1 MAEINA
7 SINLL
12 NGMTQPLMSVIGT
25 VNTMISTLNK
35 VNNTNINIDT
45 SVLKASQS
53 ILNNASADLLR
64 YQEQIENKINSN
76 TVAQENFN
84 NSLRSASTASDNLFK
99 KIKRVAA
106 AYLGIQTVKAGIN
119 LSDTMTQN
127 TARLNLMNDG
137 NQSTEELQKMIYQS
151 AQSSRGNF
159 LDVSQVVSKLGILA
173 PNAFK
178 SNQEAILFSE
188 LMAKS
193 FKIGGASQ
201 QEQSAGMYQL
211 TQALASGRLQGDEF
225 RSIME
230 NAPILAQAISKS
242 LGVSIGT
249 LREMSSE
256 GKITSDV
263 IKNAM
268 FSASQE
274 INSQFESIPMTFTDV
289 ITRVKNAAIQ
299 GFQPIAKQI
308 NGIVNSDRV
317 KQFVNISVVLIGK
330 LTSVLSSSI
339 ELIAGMGAA
348 IYDNWSL
355 IAPVL
360 GTVVAG
366 ITAYNIALGVIA
378 VKTAIVK
385 GATLAYNLA
394 LIAQNTLHGVN
405 NTALITSTAAQWGL
419 NAAMLACPI
428 TWIVAG
434 IMLTVGAL
442 YLGVA
447 AFNKFT
453 GATISA
459 TGIITGA
466 IYGIGAHIYNMIATS
481 VNMFISFTEFLA
493 NIFTHPVVAIKRLFI
508 NMGLSIINIIKSTMS
523 IVDKIIDT
531 GISDKLSD
539 IESNLKVKLE
549 ATTVEGYRDFK
560 TATDGRLDY
569 MKLKD
574 TGEAVTKGYKTGEN
588 LSNSLSLTSNLGLN
602 SGMMDQTNSYLS
614 QISGNTAKTN
624 TSLDL
629 TKEELKYMRDLA
641 EQEVINRYTTASMKV
656 EVSNNNNI
664 SNSLDIDEVAG
675 MLTNKLV
682 ESAATVAEGN
692 Y

>member
-1 MAEINA
+1 MAEINT
-7 SINLL
+7 SINLM
-12 NGMTQPLMSVIGT
+12 NGMTQPLISVINT

-45 SVLKASQS
+45 SALKASQN
-53 ILNNASADLLR
+53 ILNNASADLLK
-64 YQEQIENKINSN
+64 YQEQIESEINNN

-84 NSLRSASTASDNLFK
+84 VSLRNASTASDTLFK

-317 KQFVNISVVLIGK
+317 KQFVNMSVVLIGK

-339 ELIAGMGAA
+339 DLIAGIGAA

-366 ITAYNIALGVIA
+366 ITAYNVALGVIA

-394 LIAQNTLHGVN
+394 LIAQSVLHRAAN
-405 NTALITSTAAQWGL
+405 QALIESTAAQWKL
-419 NAAMLACPI
+419 NAAVLSFPG

-434 IMLTVGAL
+434 IMLAVGAL

-481 VNMFISFTEFLA
+481 VNMFISFAEFLA
-493 NIFTHPVVAIKRLFI
+493 NILHHPIIGMKRLFYNFCI
-508 NMGLSIINIIKSTMS
+508 SIVNMVKSTMS
-523 IVDKIIDT
+523 VIDKIIDT
-531 GISDKLSD
+531 GISDKLSEM
-539 IESNLKVKLE
+539 ESNLQVKLE
-549 ATTVEGYRDFK
+549 GTTAEGYKDFK
-560 TATDGRLDY
+560 TATGGKLDY
-569 MKLKD
+569 MQLKD

-629 TKEELKYMRDLA
+629 TREELKYMRDLA

>member
-12 NGMTQPLMSVIGT
+12 NGMTQPLMNVINT
-25 VNTMISTLNK
+25 MNTMISTLDK

-45 SVLKASQS
+45 SALKASQS

-64 YQEQIENKINSN
+64 YQEQIENEINSN

-151 AQSSRGNF
+151 AQSSRG
-159 LDVSQVVSKLGILA
+159 DYLGTTDSIA
-173 PNAFK
+173 K
-178 SNQEAILFSE
+178 MG
-188 LMAKS
+188 LMAGDAFGSNTELIGFMELINKQ
-193 FKIGGASQ
+193 FKI
-201 QEQSAGMYQL
+201 AGTNAAGIDAAMLQL
-211 TQALASGRLQGDEF
+211 TQAMGAGALRGEELNSVLEQ
-225 RSIME
+225 
-230 NAPILAQAISKS
+230 APIIVKNIAKYMGVPVGKIKDLA
-242 LGVSIGT
+242 
-249 LREMSSE
+249 SE
-256 GKITSDV
+256 GKITADV
-263 IKNAM
+263 VKNAM

-274 INSQFESIPMTFTDV
+274 INSQFESMPMTFTDV

-317 KQFVNISVVLIGK
+317 KQFVNMSVVLIGK

-405 NTALITSTAAQWGL
+405 NTALIASTAAQWGL

-434 IMLTVGAL
+434 IMLAVGAL

-481 VNMFISFTEFLA
+481 VNMFISFAEFLA

-508 NMGLSIINIIKSTMS
+508 NLGLSILGVIKSVMG

-531 GISDKLSD
+531 GISDKLSEM
-539 IESNLKVKLE
+539 ESNLQVKLE
-549 ATTVEGYRDFK
+549 GTTAEGYKDFK
-560 TATDGRLDY
+560 TATGGKLDY
-569 MKLKD
+569 MQLKD
-574 TGEAVTKGYKTGEN
+574 TGEAVTKGYKQGEDI
-588 LSNSLSLTSNLGLN
+588 SNSLNFGLDN
-602 SGMMDQTNSYLS
+602 GMMDQTNSYLS

>member
-12 NGMTQPLMSVIGT
+12 NGMTQPLMNVINSVNNVIA
-25 VNTMISTLNK
+25 TLNA
-35 VNNTNINIDT
+35 VNNAKVKIDT
-45 SVLKASQS
+45 SSLKVTQTV
-53 ILNNASADLLR
+53 LNNTSADLLR
-64 YQEQIENKINSN
+64 MQREMENEITNN
-76 TVAQENFN
+76 TLAQENFN

-151 AQSSRGNF
+151 AQSSRG
-159 LDVSQVVSKLGILA
+159 DYLGTTDSIA
-173 PNAFK
+173 K
-178 SNQEAILFSE
+178 MG
-188 LMAKS
+188 LMAGDAFGSNTELIGFMELINKQ
-193 FKIGGASQ
+193 FKI
-201 QEQSAGMYQL
+201 AGTNAAGIDAAMLQL
-211 TQALASGRLQGDEF
+211 TQAMGAGALRGEELNSVLEQ
-225 RSIME
+225 
-230 NAPILAQAISKS
+230 APIIVKNIAKYMGVPVGKIKDLA
-242 LGVSIGT
+242 
-249 LREMSSE
+249 SE
-256 GKITSDV
+256 GKITADV
-263 IKNAM
+263 VKNAM

-274 INSQFESIPMTFTDV
+274 INSQFESMPMTFTDV

-317 KQFVNISVVLIGK
+317 KQFVNMSVVLIGK

-339 ELIAGMGAA
+339 NLIAGIGAA

-366 ITAYNIALGVIA
+366 ITAYNIVLGVIA

-394 LIAQNTLHGVN
+394 LIAQNALHGVN
-405 NTALITSTAAQWGL
+405 NTALIASTAAQWGL

-434 IMLTVGAL
+434 IMLAVGAL

-466 IYGIGAHIYNMIATS
+466 IYGIGAHIYNMIVTS
-481 VNMFISFTEFLA
+481 VNMFISFAEFLA
-493 NIFTHPVVAIKRLFI
+493 NVFTNPIVAIKRLFI
-508 NMGLSIINIIKSTMS
+508 NLGLSILGVIKSVMG

-531 GISDKLSD
+531 GISDKLSEM
-539 IESNLKVKLE
+539 ESNLQVKLE
-549 ATTVEGYRDFK
+549 GTTAEGYRDFK
-560 TATDGRLDY
+560 TATGGRLDY
-569 MKLKD
+569 MQLKD
-574 TGEAVTKGYKTGEN
+574 TGEAVTKGYKQGEDI
-588 LSNSLSLTSNLGLN
+588 SNSLNFGLDN
-602 SGMMDQTNSYLS
+602 GMMDQTNSYLS

-641 EQEVINRYTTASMKV
+641 EQEVINRYTTTSMKV

>member
-1 MAEINA
+1 MAEINT
-7 SINLL
+7 SINLM
-12 NGMTQPLMSVIGT
+12 NGMTQPLISVINT

-45 SVLKASQS
+45 SALKASQN
-53 ILNNASADLLR
+53 ILNNASADLLK
-64 YQEQIENKINSN
+64 YQEQIESEINNN

-84 NSLRSASTASDNLFK
+84 ASLRNASTASDNLFK

-106 AYLGIQTVKAGIN
+106 AYVGIQTMKAGIN

-127 TARLNLMNDG
+127 TARLNLMSDG
-137 NQSTEELQKMIYQS
+137 NQSTEELQKMIYES
-151 AQSSRGNF
+151 TQSSRG
-159 LDVSQVVSKLGILA
+159 DYLGTTDSIA
-173 PNAFK
+173 K
-178 SNQEAILFSE
+178 MG
-188 LMAKS
+188 LMAGDAFNSNTELIGFMELINKQ
-193 FKIGGASQ
+193 FKIAGT
-201 QEQSAGMYQL
+201 SAAGIDAAMLQL
-211 TQALASGRLQGDEF
+211 TQAMGAGALRGEELNSVLEQ
-225 RSIME
+225 
-230 NAPILAQAISKS
+230 APIIVKNIAKYMGVPVGQIKDLA
-242 LGVSIGT
+242 
-249 LREMSSE
+249 SE
-256 GKITSDV
+256 GKITADV
-263 IKNAM
+263 VKNAM
-268 FSASQE
+268 FTASQD
-274 INSQFESIPMTFTDV
+274 INKQFESIPMTFTDIV
-289 ITRVKNAAIQ
+289 TQIKNTAIQ

-308 NGIVNSDRV
+308 NSILNSDRM
-317 KQFVNISVVLIGK
+317 KEFINSSVILIGK

-339 ELIAGMGAA
+339 NLIAGVGAV
-348 IYDNWSL
+348 IYDKWSL
-355 IAPVL
+355 IAPIL

-394 LIAQNTLHGVN
+394 LIAQNALHGVN
-405 NTALITSTAAQWGL
+405 NTALIASTAAQWGL

-434 IMLTVGAL
+434 IMLAVGAL

-453 GATISA
+453 GATLSA

-481 VNMFISFTEFLA
+481 VNMFISFAEFLA
-493 NIFTHPVVAIKRLFI
+493 NILHHPIIGMKRLFYNFCI
-508 NMGLSIINIIKSTMS
+508 SIVNMVKSTMS
-523 IVDKIIDT
+523 VIDKIIDT
-531 GISDKLSD
+531 GISDKLSE
-539 IESNLKVKLE
+539 IESNLQVKFE

-560 TATDGRLDY
+560 TATGGRLDY

-574 TGEAVTKGYKTGEN
+574 TEEAVTKGYKTGEN

-602 SGMMDQTNSYLS
+602 SGMMDQTNSYLN

>member
-7 SINLL
+7 SINLM
-12 NGMTQPLMSVIGT
+12 NGMTQPLMNVINSVNNVIA
-25 VNTMISTLNK
+25 TLNT
-35 VNNTNINIDT
+35 VNNTKVKIDT
-45 SVLKASQS
+45 SSLKATQTV
-53 ILNNASADLLR
+53 LNNTSADLLR
-64 YQEQIENKINSN
+64 MQREMENEITNN
-76 TVAQENFN
+76 TLAQENFN

-317 KQFVNISVVLIGK
+317 KQFVNMSVVLIGK

-339 ELIAGMGAA
+339 DLIAGIGAV

-378 VKTAIVK
+378 IKTAIVK

-394 LIAQNTLHGVN
+394 LIAQNALHGVN
-405 NTALITSTAAQWGL
+405 NTALIASTAAQWGL

-434 IMLTVGAL
+434 IMLAVGAL

-453 GATISA
+453 GATLSA

-481 VNMFISFTEFLA
+481 VNMFISFAEFLA
-493 NIFTHPVVAIKRLFI
+493 NILHHPIIGMKRLFYNFCI
-508 NMGLSIINIIKSTMS
+508 SIVNMVKSTMS
-523 IVDKIIDT
+523 VIDKIIDT
-531 GISDKLSD
+531 GISDKLSE
-539 IESNLKVKLE
+539 IESNLQVKFE

-560 TATDGRLDY
+560 TATGGRLDY
-569 MKLKD
+569 MQLKD
-574 TGEAVTKGYKTGEN
+574 TGEAVTKGYKQGEDI
-588 LSNSLSLTSNLGLN
+588 SNSLNFGLDN
-602 SGMMDQTNSYLS
+602 GMMDQTNSYLS

>member
-1 MAEINA
+1 MAEISA
-7 SINLL
+7 GINLMD
-12 NGMTQPLMSVIGT
+12 GMTQPLMSVINT
-25 VNTMISTLNK
+25 MNTMISTLDK
-35 VNNTNINIDT
+35 VNDTNINIDT
-45 SVLKASQS
+45 SALKASQS

-64 YQEQIENKINSN
+64 CQEEIENQINNN

-84 NSLRSASTASDNLFK
+84 NSLRDASTASDNLFK

-106 AYLGIQTVKAGIN
+106 AYAGIQTMKIGID
-119 LSDTMTQN
+119 LADTMTQN
-127 TARLNLMNDG
+127 TARLNLLNG
-137 NQSTEELQKMIYQS
+137 RNQSTEELQKMIYQS
-151 AQSSRGNF
+151 AQSSRG
-159 LDVSQVVSKLGILA
+159 DYLGTTDSIA
-173 PNAFK
+173 K
-178 SNQEAILFSE
+178 MG
-188 LMAKS
+188 LMAGDAFGSNTELIGFMELINKQ
-193 FKIGGASQ
+193 FKIAGT
-201 QEQSAGMYQL
+201 SAAGINAAMLQL
-211 TQALASGRLQGDEF
+211 TQAMGAGALRGEELNSVLEQ
-225 RSIME
+225 
-230 NAPILAQAISKS
+230 APIIVKNIAKYMGVPVGEIKDLAK
-242 LGVSIGT
+242 
-249 LREMSSE
+249 E
-256 GKITSDV
+256 GKITADV
-263 IKNAM
+263 VKNAM

-317 KQFVNISVVLIGK
+317 KQFVNMSVVLIGK

-339 ELIAGMGAA
+339 DLIAGIGAV

-378 VKTAIVK
+378 IKIAIVK

-394 LIAQNTLHGVN
+394 LIAQNALHGVN
-405 NTALITSTAAQWGL
+405 NTALIASTAAQWGL

-434 IMLTVGAL
+434 IMLAVGAL

-453 GATISA
+453 GATLSA

-481 VNMFISFTEFLA
+481 VNMFISFAEFLA
-493 NIFTHPVVAIKRLFI
+493 NILHHPIIGMKRLFYNFCI
-508 NMGLSIINIIKSTMS
+508 SIVNMVKSTMS
-523 IVDKIIDT
+523 VIDKIIDT
-531 GISDKLSD
+531 GISDKLSE
-539 IESNLKVKLE
+539 IESNLQVKFE

-560 TATDGRLDY
+560 TATGGRLDY
-569 MKLKD
+569 MQLKD
-574 TGEAVTKGYKTGEN
+574 TGEAVTKGYKQGEDI
-588 LSNSLSLTSNLGLN
+588 SNSLNFGLDN
-602 SGMMDQTNSYLS
+602 GMMDQTNSYLS

>member
-317 KQFVNISVVLIGK
+317 KQFVNMSVVLIGK

-664 SNSLDIDEVAG
+664 SNSLDIDEVAE
-675 MLTNKLV
+675 MFTNKLV
-682 ESAATVAEGN
+682 ESAAIVAEGN

>member
-45 SVLKASQS
+45 SALKASQS

-64 YQEQIENKINSN
+64 YQEQIENEINSN

-151 AQSSRGNF
+151 AQSSRG
-159 LDVSQVVSKLGILA
+159 DYLGTTDSIA
-173 PNAFK
+173 K
-178 SNQEAILFSE
+178 MG
-188 LMAKS
+188 LMAGDAFGSNTELIGFMELINKQ
-193 FKIGGASQ
+193 FKI
-201 QEQSAGMYQL
+201 AGTNAAGIDAAMLQL
-211 TQALASGRLQGDEF
+211 TQAMGAGALRGEELNSVLEQ
-225 RSIME
+225 
-230 NAPILAQAISKS
+230 APIIVKNIAKYMGVPVGKIKDLA
-242 LGVSIGT
+242 
-249 LREMSSE
+249 SE
-256 GKITSDV
+256 GKITADV
-263 IKNAM
+263 VKNAM

-274 INSQFESIPMTFTDV
+274 INSQFESMPMTFTDV

-317 KQFVNISVVLIGK
+317 KQFVNMSVVLIGK

-339 ELIAGMGAA
+339 NLIAGIGAA

-366 ITAYNIALGVIA
+366 ITAYNIVLGVIA

-394 LIAQNTLHGVN
+394 LIAQNALHGVN
-405 NTALITSTAAQWGL
+405 NTALIASTAAQWGL

-434 IMLTVGAL
+434 IMLAVGAL

-481 VNMFISFTEFLA
+481 VNMFISFAEFLA
-493 NIFTHPVVAIKRLFI
+493 NVFTNPIVAIKRLFI
-508 NMGLSIINIIKSTMS
+508 NLGLSILGVIKSVMG

-531 GISDKLSD
+531 GISDKLSEM
-539 IESNLKVKLE
+539 ESNLQVKLE
-549 ATTVEGYRDFK
+549 GTTAEGYRDFK
-560 TATDGRLDY
+560 TATGGRLDY
-569 MKLKD
+569 MQLKD
-574 TGEAVTKGYKTGEN
+574 TGEAVTKGYKQGEDI
-588 LSNSLSLTSNLGLN
+588 SNSLNFGLDN
-602 SGMMDQTNSYLS
+602 GMMDQTNSYLS

>member
-7 SINLL
+7 SINLM
-12 NGMTQPLMSVIGT
+12 NGMTQPLMNVINSVNNVIA
-25 VNTMISTLNK
+25 TLNA
-35 VNNTNINIDT
+35 VNNTKVKIDT
-45 SVLKASQS
+45 SSLKATQTV
-53 ILNNASADLLR
+53 LNNTSADLLR
-64 YQEQIENKINSN
+64 MQREMENEIINN
-76 TVAQENFN
+76 TLVQENFN
-84 NSLRSASTASDNLFK
+84 NLLRSASTASDNLFK

-339 ELIAGMGAA
+339 NLIAGVGAV
-348 IYDNWSL
+348 IYDKWSL
-355 IAPVL
+355 IAPIL

-366 ITAYNIALGVIA
+366 ITAYNVALGVIA

-394 LIAQNTLHGVN
+394 LIAQNTLHGIN
-405 NTALITSTAAQWGL
+405 NIALIASTAAQWGL
-419 NAAMLACPI
+419 NAAMLACPL

-434 IMLTVGAL
+434 IMLAVGAL

-447 AFNKFT
+447 AFNKFA

-466 IYGIGAHIYNMIATS
+466 IYGIGANIYNMVAIS
-481 VNMFISFTEFLA
+481 VNMFISFAEFLA
-493 NIFTHPVVAIKRLFI
+493 NVFTHPVIAIKRLFI

-549 ATTVEGYRDFK
+549 TTTVEGYRDFK
-560 TATDGRLDY
+560 TATGGRLDY

-574 TGEAVTKGYKTGEN
+574 TGEVVTKGYTTGEN

-602 SGMMDQTNSYLS
+602 SGMMDQTNSYLN

-664 SNSLDIDEVAG
+664 SNALDIDDVAQ
-675 MLTNKLV
+675 MFTNKLV

>member
-45 SVLKASQS
+45 SALKASQS

-64 YQEQIENKINSN
+64 YQEQIENEINSN

-151 AQSSRGNF
+151 AQSSRG
-159 LDVSQVVSKLGILA
+159 DYLGTTDSIA
-173 PNAFK
+173 K
-178 SNQEAILFSE
+178 MG
-188 LMAKS
+188 LMAGDAFGSNTELIGFMELINKQ
-193 FKIGGASQ
+193 FKIAGT
-201 QEQSAGMYQL
+201 SAVGIDAAMLQL
-211 TQALASGRLQGDEF
+211 TQAMGAGALRGEELNSVLEQ
-225 RSIME
+225 
-230 NAPILAQAISKS
+230 APIIVKNIAKYMGVPVGKIKDLA
-242 LGVSIGT
+242 
-249 LREMSSE
+249 SE
-256 GKITSDV
+256 GKITADV
-263 IKNAM
+263 VKNAM
-268 FSASQE
+268 FSVSQE
-274 INSQFESIPMTFTDV
+274 INSQFKSIPMTFTDV

-308 NGIVNSDRV
+308 NSALNSDRM
-317 KQFVNISVVLIGK
+317 KEFINSSVILIGK

-339 ELIAGMGAA
+339 DLIAGIGAA

-366 ITAYNIALGVIA
+366 ITAYNVALGVIA

-394 LIAQNTLHGVN
+394 LIAQNALHGVN

-434 IMLTVGAL
+434 IMLAVGAL

-481 VNMFISFTEFLA
+481 VNMFISFAEFLA
-493 NIFTHPVVAIKRLFI
+493 NILHHPIIGMKRLFYNFCI
-508 NMGLSIINIIKSTMS
+508 SIVNMVKSTMS
-523 IVDKIIDT
+523 VIDKIIDT
-531 GISDKLSD
+531 GISDKLSE
-539 IESNLKVKLE
+539 IESILQVKFK
-549 ATTVEGYRDFK
+549 AATVEGYRDFK
-560 TATDGRLDY
+560 TATGGKLDY

-588 LSNSLSLTSNLGLN
+588 LSNSLNFGLDN
-602 SGMMDQTNSYLS
+602 GMMDQTNSYLS

>member
-45 SVLKASQS
+45 SALKASQS

-64 YQEQIENKINSN
+64 YQEQIENEINSN

-151 AQSSRGNF
+151 AQSSRG
-159 LDVSQVVSKLGILA
+159 DYLGTTDSIAKMGLMVGD
-173 PNAFK
+173 AFG
-178 SNQEAILFSE
+178 SNTE
-188 LMAKS
+188 LIGFMELINKQ
-193 FKIGGASQ
+193 FKIAGT
-201 QEQSAGMYQL
+201 SAVGIDAAMLQL
-211 TQALASGRLQGDEF
+211 TQAMGAGALRGEELNSVLEQ
-225 RSIME
+225 
-230 NAPILAQAISKS
+230 APIIVKNIAKYMGVPVGKIKDLA
-242 LGVSIGT
+242 
-249 LREMSSE
+249 SE
-256 GKITSDV
+256 GKITADV
-263 IKNAM
+263 VKNAM

-274 INSQFESIPMTFTDV
+274 INSQFESIPMTFTDIV
-289 ITRVKNAAIQ
+289 TQIKNTAIQ

-308 NGIVNSDRV
+308 NSILNSDRM
-317 KQFVNISVVLIGK
+317 KEFINSSVILIGK

-339 ELIAGMGAA
+339 NLIAGVGAV
-348 IYDNWSL
+348 IYDKWSL
-355 IAPVL
+355 IAPIL

-366 ITAYNIALGVIA
+366 ITAYNVALGVIA

-394 LIAQNTLHGVN
+394 LIAQNALHGVN
-405 NTALITSTAAQWGL
+405 NTALIASTAAQWGL

-434 IMLTVGAL
+434 IMLAVGAL

-466 IYGIGAHIYNMIATS
+466 IYGIGAHIYNIIATS
-481 VNMFISFTEFLA
+481 VNMFISFTEFWL
-493 NIFTHPVVAIKRLFI
+493 IFL
-508 NMGLSIINIIKSTMS
+508 
-523 IVDKIIDT
+523 
-531 GISDKLSD
+531 
-539 IESNLKVKLE
+539 
-549 ATTVEGYRDFK
+549 
-560 TATDGRLDY
+560 
-569 MKLKD
+569 
-574 TGEAVTKGYKTGEN
+574 
-588 LSNSLSLTSNLGLN
+588 LTQL
-602 SGMMDQTNSYLS
+602 
-614 QISGNTAKTN
+614 
-624 TSLDL
+624 
-629 TKEELKYMRDLA
+629 
-641 EQEVINRYTTASMKV
+641 
-656 EVSNNNNI
+656 
-664 SNSLDIDEVAG
+664 
-675 MLTNKLV
+675 
-682 ESAATVAEGN
+682 
-692 Y
+692 

>member
-7 SINLL
+7 SINLM
-12 NGMTQPLMSVIGT
+12 NGMTQPLMNVINSVNNVIA
-25 VNTMISTLNK
+25 TLNA
-35 VNNTNINIDT
+35 VNNAKVKIDT
-45 SVLKASQS
+45 SSLKVTQTV
-53 ILNNASADLLR
+53 LNNTSADLLR
-64 YQEQIENKINSN
+64 MQREMENEITNN
-76 TVAQENFN
+76 TLAQENFN
-84 NSLRSASTASDNLFK
+84 NSLRRGANASDNLFS

-106 AYLGIQTVKAGIN
+106 AYVGIQTMKAGIN

-151 AQSSRGNF
+151 AQSSRG
-159 LDVSQVVSKLGILA
+159 DYLGTTDSIA
-173 PNAFK
+173 K
-178 SNQEAILFSE
+178 MG
-188 LMAKS
+188 LMAGDTFGSNTELIGFMELINKQ
-193 FKIGGASQ
+193 FKIAGT
-201 QEQSAGMYQL
+201 SAAGIDAAMLQL
-211 TQALASGRLQGDEF
+211 TQAMGAGALRGEELNSVLEQ
-225 RSIME
+225 
-230 NAPILAQAISKS
+230 APIIVKNIAKYMGVPVGQIKDLA
-242 LGVSIGT
+242 
-249 LREMSSE
+249 SE
-256 GKITSDV
+256 GKITADV
-263 IKNAM
+263 VKNAM
-268 FSASQE
+268 FTAAQD
-274 INSQFESIPMTFTDV
+274 INKQFESIPMTFTDIV
-289 ITRVKNAAIQ
+289 TQIKNTAIQ

-308 NGIVNSDRV
+308 NSILNSDRM
-317 KQFVNISVVLIGK
+317 KEFINSSVILIGK

-339 ELIAGMGAA
+339 DLIAGIGAA

-366 ITAYNIALGVIA
+366 ITAYNVALGVIA

-394 LIAQNTLHGVN
+394 LIAQNALHGVN
-405 NTALITSTAAQWGL
+405 NTALIVSTAAQWGL
-419 NAAMLACPI
+419 NAAILACPI

-434 IMLTVGAL
+434 IMLAVGAL

-481 VNMFISFTEFLA
+481 VNMFISFAEFLT
-493 NIFTHPVVAIKRLFI
+493 NILHYPIIGMKRLFYNFCI
-508 NMGLSIINIIKSTMS
+508 SIVNMVKSTMS
-523 IVDKIIDT
+523 IIDKIIDT
-531 GISDKLSD
+531 GISDKLSE
-539 IESNLKVKLE
+539 IESNLQVKFK

-560 TATDGRLDY
+560 TATGGKLDY

-624 TSLDL
+624 ISLDL
-629 TKEELKYMRDLA
+629 TREELKYMRDLA

>member
-7 SINLL
+7 SINLM
-12 NGMTQPLMSVIGT
+12 NGMTQPLISVINT

-45 SVLKASQS
+45 SALKASQN
-53 ILNNASADLLR
+53 ILNNASADLLK
-64 YQEQIENKINSN
+64 YQEQIESEINNN

-84 NSLRSASTASDNLFK
+84 ASLRNASTASDNLFK

-151 AQSSRGNF
+151 AQSSRG
-159 LDVSQVVSKLGILA
+159 DYLGTTDSIA
-173 PNAFK
+173 K
-178 SNQEAILFSE
+178 MG
-188 LMAKS
+188 LMAGDAFGSNTELIGFMELINKQ
-193 FKIGGASQ
+193 FKIAGT
-201 QEQSAGMYQL
+201 SAAGIDAAMLQL
-211 TQALASGRLQGDEF
+211 TQAMGAGALRGEELNSVLEQ
-225 RSIME
+225 
-230 NAPILAQAISKS
+230 APIIVKNIAKYMGVPVGKIKDLA
-242 LGVSIGT
+242 
-249 LREMSSE
+249 SE
-256 GKITSDV
+256 GKITAEV
-263 IKNAM
+263 VKNAM

-274 INSQFESIPMTFTDV
+274 INSQFESMPMTFTDV
-289 ITRVKNAAIQ
+289 ITRIKNAAIQ

-308 NGIVNSDRV
+308 NSIVNSDRV

-339 ELIAGMGAA
+339 NLMAGIGAV

-366 ITAYNIALGVIA
+366 ITAYNIALGIIA

-394 LIAQNTLHGVN
+394 LIAQNALHGVN
-405 NTALITSTAAQWGL
+405 NTALIASTAAQWGL

-434 IMLTVGAL
+434 IMLAVGAL

-481 VNMFISFTEFLA
+481 VNMFISFAEFLA
-493 NIFTHPVVAIKRLFI
+493 NVFTNPIVAIKRLFI
-508 NMGLSIINIIKSTMS
+508 NLGLSILGVIKSVMG

-531 GISDKLSD
+531 GISDKLSEM
-539 IESNLKVKLE
+539 ESNLQVKLE
-549 ATTVEGYRDFK
+549 GTTAEGYKDFK
-560 TATDGRLDY
+560 TATGGKLDY
-569 MKLKD
+569 MQLKD
-574 TGEAVTKGYKTGEN
+574 TGEAVTKGYKQGEDI
-588 LSNSLSLTSNLGLN
+588 SNSLNFGLDN
-602 SGMMDQTNSYLS
+602 GMMDQTNSYLS

>member
-1 MAEINA
+1 MAEISA
-7 SINLL
+7 GINLMD
-12 NGMTQPLMSVIGT
+12 GMTQPLMSVINT
-25 VNTMISTLNK
+25 MNTMISTLDK
-35 VNNTNINIDT
+35 VNDTNINIDT
-45 SVLKASQS
+45 SALKASQS

-64 YQEQIENKINSN
+64 CQEEIENQINNN

-84 NSLRSASTASDNLFK
+84 NSLRDASAASDNLFK

-106 AYLGIQTVKAGIN
+106 AYAGIQTMKIGID
-119 LSDTMTQN
+119 LADTMTQN
-127 TARLNLMNDG
+127 TARLNLLNG
-137 NQSTEELQKMIYQS
+137 RNQSTEELQKMIYQS
-151 AQSSRGNF
+151 AQSSRG
-159 LDVSQVVSKLGILA
+159 DYLGTTDSIA
-173 PNAFK
+173 K
-178 SNQEAILFSE
+178 MG
-188 LMAKS
+188 LMAGDAFGSNTELIGFMELINKQ
-193 FKIGGASQ
+193 FKIAGT
-201 QEQSAGMYQL
+201 SAAGINAAMLQL
-211 TQALASGRLQGDEF
+211 TQAMGAGALRGEELNSVLEQ
-225 RSIME
+225 
-230 NAPILAQAISKS
+230 APIIVKNIAKYMGVPVGEIKDLAK
-242 LGVSIGT
+242 
-249 LREMSSE
+249 E
-256 GKITSDV
+256 GKITADV
-263 IKNAM
+263 VKNAM

-317 KQFVNISVVLIGK
+317 KQFVNMSVVLIGK

-339 ELIAGMGAA
+339 DLIAGIGAV

-378 VKTAIVK
+378 IKTAIVK

-394 LIAQNTLHGVN
+394 LIAQNALHGVN
-405 NTALITSTAAQWGL
+405 NTALIASTAAQWGL

-434 IMLTVGAL
+434 IMLAVGAL

-453 GATISA
+453 GATLSA

-481 VNMFISFTEFLA
+481 VNMFISFAEFLA
-493 NIFTHPVVAIKRLFI
+493 NILHHPIIGMKRLFYNFCI
-508 NMGLSIINIIKSTMS
+508 SIVNMVKSTMS
-523 IVDKIIDT
+523 VIDKIIDT
-531 GISDKLSD
+531 GISDKLSE
-539 IESNLKVKLE
+539 IESNLQVKFE

-560 TATDGRLDY
+560 TATGGRLDY
-569 MKLKD
+569 MQLKD
-574 TGEAVTKGYKTGEN
+574 TGEAVTKGYKQGEDI
-588 LSNSLSLTSNLGLN
+588 SNSLNFGLDN
-602 SGMMDQTNSYLS
+602 GMMDQTNSYLS

>member
-45 SVLKASQS
+45 SALKASQS

-64 YQEQIENKINSN
+64 MQREMENEITNN
-76 TVAQENFN
+76 TLAQENFN
-84 NSLRSASTASDNLFK
+84 NSLRRGANASDNLFS

-106 AYLGIQTVKAGIN
+106 AYVGIQTMKAGIN

-137 NQSTEELQKMIYQS
+137 NQSTEELQKMIYES
-151 AQSSRGNF
+151 TQSSRG
-159 LDVSQVVSKLGILA
+159 DYLGTTDSIA
-173 PNAFK
+173 K
-178 SNQEAILFSE
+178 MG
-188 LMAKS
+188 LMAGDAFGSNTELIGFMELINKQ
-193 FKIGGASQ
+193 FKIAGT
-201 QEQSAGMYQL
+201 SAAGIDAAMLQL
-211 TQALASGRLQGDEF
+211 TQAMGAGALRGEELNSVLEQ
-225 RSIME
+225 
-230 NAPILAQAISKS
+230 APIIVKNIAKYMGVPVGQIKDLA
-242 LGVSIGT
+242 
-249 LREMSSE
+249 SE
-256 GKITSDV
+256 GKITADV
-263 IKNAM
+263 VKNAM
-268 FSASQE
+268 FTASQD
-274 INSQFESIPMTFTDV
+274 INKQFESIPMTFTDIV
-289 ITRVKNAAIQ
+289 TQIKNTAIQ

-308 NGIVNSDRV
+308 NSILNSDRM
-317 KQFVNISVVLIGK
+317 KEFINSSVILIGK

-339 ELIAGMGAA
+339 NLIAGIGAA

-366 ITAYNIALGVIA
+366 ITAYNVALGVIA

-394 LIAQNTLHGVN
+394 LIAQNALHGVN

-434 IMLTVGAL
+434 IMLAVGAL

>member
-45 SVLKASQS
+45 SALKASQS

-64 YQEQIENKINSN
+64 YQEQIENEINSN

-256 GKITSDV
+256 GKITADV
-263 IKNAM
+263 VKNAM
-268 FSASQE
+268 FTASQD
-274 INSQFESIPMTFTDV
+274 INKQFESIPMTFTDIV
-289 ITRVKNAAIQ
+289 TQIKNTAIQ

-308 NGIVNSDRV
+308 NSILNSDRM
-317 KQFVNISVVLIGK
+317 KEFINSSVILIGK

-339 ELIAGMGAA
+339 NLITGVGAV
-348 IYDNWSL
+348 IYDKWSL
-355 IAPVL
+355 IAPIL

-394 LIAQNTLHGVN
+394 LIAQNALHGVN
-405 NTALITSTAAQWGL
+405 NTALIASTAAQWGL

-434 IMLTVGAL
+434 IMLAVGAL

-453 GATISA
+453 GATLSA

-481 VNMFISFTEFLA
+481 VNMFISFAEFLA
-493 NIFTHPVVAIKRLFI
+493 NILHHPIIGMKRLFYNFCI
-508 NMGLSIINIIKSTMS
+508 SIVNMVKSTMS
-523 IVDKIIDT
+523 VIDKIIDT
-531 GISDKLSD
+531 GISDKLSE
-539 IESNLKVKLE
+539 IESNLQVKFE

-560 TATDGRLDY
+560 TATGGKLDY

>member
-1 MAEINA
+1 MAEINT
-7 SINLL
+7 SINLM
-12 NGMTQPLMSVIGT
+12 NGMTQPLISVINT

-45 SVLKASQS
+45 SALKASQN
-53 ILNNASADLLR
+53 ILNNASADLLK
-64 YQEQIENKINSN
+64 YQEQIESEINNN

-84 NSLRSASTASDNLFK
+84 VSLRNASTASDTLFK

-317 KQFVNISVVLIGK
+317 KQFVNMSVVLIGK

>member
-45 SVLKASQS
+45 SALKASQS
-53 ILNNASADLLR
+53 VLNNASADLLR
-64 YQEQIENKINSN
+64 YQEQIENEINSN

-84 NSLRSASTASDNLFK
+84 NSLRSASTASDNLFS

-106 AYLGIQTVKAGIN
+106 AYVGIQTMKAGIN

-151 AQSSRGNF
+151 AQSSRG
-159 LDVSQVVSKLGILA
+159 DYLGTTDSIA
-173 PNAFK
+173 K
-178 SNQEAILFSE
+178 MG
-188 LMAKS
+188 LMAGDTFGSNTELIGFMELINKQ
-193 FKIGGASQ
+193 FKIAGT
-201 QEQSAGMYQL
+201 SAAGIDAAMLQL
-211 TQALASGRLQGDEF
+211 TQAMGAGALRGEELNSVLEQ
-225 RSIME
+225 
-230 NAPILAQAISKS
+230 APIIVKNIAKYMGVPVGQIKDLA
-242 LGVSIGT
+242 
-249 LREMSSE
+249 SE
-256 GKITSDV
+256 GKITADV
-263 IKNAM
+263 VKNAM
-268 FSASQE
+268 FTAAQD
-274 INSQFESIPMTFTDV
+274 INKQFESIPMTFTDIV
-289 ITRVKNAAIQ
+289 TQIKNTAIQ

-308 NGIVNSDRV
+308 NSILNSDRM
-317 KQFVNISVVLIGK
+317 KEFINSSVILIGK

-339 ELIAGMGAA
+339 DLIAGIGAA

-366 ITAYNIALGVIA
+366 ITAYNVALGVIA

-394 LIAQNTLHGVN
+394 LIAQNALHGVN
-405 NTALITSTAAQWGL
+405 NTALIVSTAAQWGL
-419 NAAMLACPI
+419 NAAILACPI

-434 IMLTVGAL
+434 IMLAVGAL

-481 VNMFISFTEFLA
+481 VNMFISFAEFLA
-493 NIFTHPVVAIKRLFI
+493 NILHYPIIGMKRLFYNFCI
-508 NMGLSIINIIKSTMS
+508 SIVNMVKSTMS
-523 IVDKIIDT
+523 IIDKIIDT
-531 GISDKLSD
+531 GISDKLSE
-539 IESNLKVKLE
+539 IESNLQVKFK

-560 TATDGRLDY
+560 TATGGKLDY

-624 TSLDL
+624 ISLDL
-629 TKEELKYMRDLA
+629 TREELKYMRDLA

>member
-1 MAEINA
+1 MAEISA
-7 SINLL
+7 GINLMD
-12 NGMTQPLMSVIGT
+12 GMTQPLMSVINA
-25 VNTMISTLNK
+25 VNTMISTLDK

-45 SVLKASQS
+45 SALKASQS

-64 YQEQIENKINSN
+64 CQEEIESQINSN
-76 TVAQENFN
+76 IVAQENFN

-106 AYLGIQTVKAGIN
+106 AYLGIQTVKAGID

-151 AQSSRGNF
+151 AQSSRG
-159 LDVSQVVSKLGILA
+159 DYLGTTDSIA
-173 PNAFK
+173 K
-178 SNQEAILFSE
+178 MG
-188 LMAKS
+188 LMAGDAFGSNTELIGFMELINKQ
-193 FKIGGASQ
+193 FKIAGT
-201 QEQSAGMYQL
+201 SAAGIDAAMLQL
-211 TQALASGRLQGDEF
+211 TQAMGSGVLRGEELN
-225 RSIME
+225 SILDQ
-230 NAPILAQAISKS
+230 APIIVKNIANYMNVPMGKIKDLA
-242 LGVSIGT
+242 
-249 LREMSSE
+249 SE
-256 GKITSDV
+256 GKITAEV
-263 IKNAM
+263 VKNAM

-317 KQFVNISVVLIGK
+317 KQFVNMSVVLIGK

-339 ELIAGMGAA
+339 DLIAGIGAV

-366 ITAYNIALGVIA
+366 ITAYNVALGVIA

-394 LIAQNTLHGVN
+394 LIAQSVLHRAAN
-405 NTALITSTAAQWGL
+405 QALIESTAAQWKL
-419 NAAMLACPI
+419 NAAVLSFPG

-434 IMLTVGAL
+434 IMLAVGAL

-481 VNMFISFTEFLA
+481 VNMFISFAEFLA
-493 NIFTHPVVAIKRLFI
+493 NVFTNPIVAIKRLFI
-508 NMGLSIINIIKSTMS
+508 NLGLSILGVIKSVMG
-523 IVDKIIDT
+523 IVDK
-531 GISDKLSD
+531 ISDKLSEM
-539 IESNLKVKLE
+539 ESNLQVKLE
-549 ATTVEGYRDFK
+549 GTTAEGYRDFK
-560 TATDGRLDY
+560 TATGGRLDY
-569 MKLKD
+569 MQLKD
-574 TGEAVTKGYKTGEN
+574 TGEAVTKGYKQGEDI
-588 LSNSLSLTSNLGLN
+588 SNSLNFGLDN
-602 SGMMDQTNSYLS
+602 GMMDQTNSYLS

-664 SNSLDIDEVAG
+664 SNSLDIDEVAE
-675 MLTNKLV
+675 MFTNKLV
-682 ESAATVAEGN
+682 ESAAIVAEGN

>member
-7 SINLL
+7 SINLM
-12 NGMTQPLMSVIGT
+12 NGMTQPLISVINT
-25 VNTMISTLNK
+25 VNTMISTLNEI
-35 VNNTNINIDT
+35 NNTNVNIDT
-45 SVLKASQS
+45 SALEQSQT
-53 ILNNASADLLR
+53 ILNNASADLLK
-64 YQEQIENKINSN
+64 YQEQIESEINNN

-84 NSLRSASTASDNLFK
+84 ASLRNASTASDNLFK

-119 LSDTMTQN
+119 LSDTITQN

-151 AQSSRGNF
+151 AQSSRG
-159 LDVSQVVSKLGILA
+159 DYLGTTDSIA
-173 PNAFK
+173 K
-178 SNQEAILFSE
+178 MG
-188 LMAKS
+188 LMAGDAFGSNTELIGFMELINKQ
-193 FKIGGASQ
+193 FKIAGT
-201 QEQSAGMYQL
+201 SAAGIDAAMLQL
-211 TQALASGRLQGDEF
+211 TQAMGAGALRGEELNSVLEQ
-225 RSIME
+225 
-230 NAPILAQAISKS
+230 APIIVKNIAKYMGVPVGKIKDLA
-242 LGVSIGT
+242 
-249 LREMSSE
+249 SE
-256 GKITSDV
+256 GKITAEV
-263 IKNAM
+263 VKNAM

-274 INSQFESIPMTFTDV
+274 INSQFESMPMTFTDV
-289 ITRVKNAAIQ
+289 ITRIKNAAIQ

-308 NGIVNSDRV
+308 NDIINSERLKEVVNS
-317 KQFVNISVVLIGK
+317 SVILIGK

-339 ELIAGMGAA
+339 NLMAGIGAV

-366 ITAYNIALGVIA
+366 ITAYNIALGIIA

-394 LIAQNTLHGVN
+394 LIAQSVLHRAAN
-405 NTALITSTAAQWGL
+405 QALIESTAAQWKL
-419 NAAMLACPI
+419 NAAVLSFPG

-434 IMLTVGAL
+434 IMLAVGAL

-481 VNMFISFTEFLA
+481 VNMFISFAEFLA
-493 NIFTHPVVAIKRLFI
+493 NVFTNPIMAIKRLFI
-508 NMGLSIINIIKSTMS
+508 NLGLSILGVIKSVMG

-531 GISDKLSD
+531 GISDKLSEM
-539 IESNLKVKLE
+539 ESNLQVKLE
-549 ATTVEGYRDFK
+549 GTTAEGYKDFK
-560 TATDGRLDY
+560 TATGGKLDY
-569 MKLKD
+569 MQLKD

>member
-256 GKITSDV
+256 GKITADV
-263 IKNAM
+263 VKNAM

-274 INSQFESIPMTFTDV
+274 INSQFESIPMTFTDIV
-289 ITRVKNAAIQ
+289 TQIKNTAIQ

-308 NGIVNSDRV
+308 NSILNSDRM
-317 KQFVNISVVLIGK
+317 KEFINSSVILIGK

-339 ELIAGMGAA
+339 NLIAGVGAV
-348 IYDNWSL
+348 IYDKWSL
-355 IAPVL
+355 IAPIL

-366 ITAYNIALGVIA
+366 ITAYNVALGVIA

-394 LIAQNTLHGVN
+394 LIAQNALHGVN
-405 NTALITSTAAQWGL
+405 NTALIASTAAQWGL

-434 IMLTVGAL
+434 IMLAVGAL

-466 IYGIGAHIYNMIATS
+466 IYGIGAHIYNIIATS

-560 TATDGRLDY
+560 TATGGRLDY

-574 TGEAVTKGYKTGEN
+574 TGEVVTKGYTTGEN

-602 SGMMDQTNSYLS
+602 NGILDKTNGYLG
-614 QISGNTAKTN
+614 QIAGNTAKTN
-624 TSLDL
+624 SSLDL

-664 SNSLDIDEVAG
+664 SNSLDIDEVAE
-675 MLTNKLV
+675 MFTNKLV
-682 ESAATVAEGN
+682 ESAAIVAEGN

>member
-1 MAEINA
+1 MAEINT
-7 SINLL
+7 SINLM
-12 NGMTQPLMSVIGT
+12 NGMTQPLISVINT

-45 SVLKASQS
+45 SALKASQN
-53 ILNNASADLLR
+53 ILNNASADLLK
-64 YQEQIENKINSN
+64 YQEQIESEINNN

-84 NSLRSASTASDNLFK
+84 VSLRNASTASDTLFK

-211 TQALASGRLQGDEF
+211 TQALASGRLQGYEF

-317 KQFVNISVVLIGK
+317 KQFVNMSVVLIGK

-339 ELIAGMGAA
+339 DLIAGIGAA

-366 ITAYNIALGVIA
+366 ITAYNVALGVIA

-394 LIAQNTLHGVN
+394 LIAQSVLHRAAN
-405 NTALITSTAAQWGL
+405 QALIESTAAQWKL
-419 NAAMLACPI
+419 NAAVLSFPG

-434 IMLTVGAL
+434 IMLAVGAL

-481 VNMFISFTEFLA
+481 VNMFISFAEFLA
-493 NIFTHPVVAIKRLFI
+493 NVFTNPIVAIKRLFI
-508 NMGLSIINIIKSTMS
+508 NLGLSILGVIKSVMG

-531 GISDKLSD
+531 GISDKLSEM
-539 IESNLKVKLE
+539 ESNLQVKLE
-549 ATTVEGYRDFK
+549 GTTAEGYKDFK
-560 TATDGRLDY
+560 TATGGKLDY
-569 MKLKD
+569 MQLKD

>member
-45 SVLKASQS
+45 SALKASQS

-64 YQEQIENKINSN
+64 MQREMENEITNN
-76 TVAQENFN
+76 TLAQENFN
-84 NSLRSASTASDNLFK
+84 NSLRRGANASDNLFS

-106 AYLGIQTVKAGIN
+106 AYVGIQTMKAGIN

-137 NQSTEELQKMIYQS
+137 NQSTEELQKMIYES
-151 AQSSRGNF
+151 TQSSRG
-159 LDVSQVVSKLGILA
+159 DYLGTTDSIA
-173 PNAFK
+173 K
-178 SNQEAILFSE
+178 MG
-188 LMAKS
+188 LMAGDAFGSNTELIGFMELINKQ
-193 FKIGGASQ
+193 FKIAGT
-201 QEQSAGMYQL
+201 SAAGIDAAMLQL
-211 TQALASGRLQGDEF
+211 TQAMGAGALRGEELNSVLEQ
-225 RSIME
+225 
-230 NAPILAQAISKS
+230 APIIVKNIAKYMGVPVGQIKDLA
-242 LGVSIGT
+242 
-249 LREMSSE
+249 SE
-256 GKITSDV
+256 GKITADV
-263 IKNAM
+263 VKNAM
-268 FSASQE
+268 FTASQD
-274 INSQFESIPMTFTDV
+274 INKQFESIPMTFTDIV
-289 ITRVKNAAIQ
+289 TQIKNTAIQ

-308 NGIVNSDRV
+308 NSILNSDRM
-317 KQFVNISVVLIGK
+317 KEFINSSVILIGK

-339 ELIAGMGAA
+339 NLIAGIGAA

-366 ITAYNIALGVIA
+366 ITAYNVALGVIA

-394 LIAQNTLHGVN
+394 LIAQNALHGVN

-434 IMLTVGAL
+434 IMLAVGAL

-481 VNMFISFTEFLA
+481 VNMFISFAEFLA

-508 NMGLSIINIIKSTMS
+508 NLGLSILGVIKSVMG

-531 GISDKLSD
+531 GISDKLSEM
-539 IESNLKVKLE
+539 ESNLQVKLE
-549 ATTVEGYRDFK
+549 GTTAEGYKDFK
-560 TATDGRLDY
+560 TATGGKLDY
-569 MKLKD
+569 MQLKD
-574 TGEAVTKGYKTGEN
+574 TGEAVTKGYKQGEDI
-588 LSNSLSLTSNLGLN
+588 SNSLNFGLDN
-602 SGMMDQTNSYLS
+602 GMMDQTNSYLS

>member
-159 LDVSQVVSKLGILA
+159 LDVSQVVYKLGILA

-256 GKITSDV
+256 GKITADV
-263 IKNAM
+263 VKNAM

-274 INSQFESIPMTFTDV
+274 INSQFESIPMTFTDIV
-289 ITRVKNAAIQ
+289 TQIKNTAIQ

-308 NGIVNSDRV
+308 NSILNSDRM
-317 KQFVNISVVLIGK
+317 KEFINSSVILIGK

-339 ELIAGMGAA
+339 NLIAGVGAV
-348 IYDNWSL
+348 IYDKWSL
-355 IAPVL
+355 IAPIL

-366 ITAYNIALGVIA
+366 ITAYNVALGVIA

-394 LIAQNTLHGVN
+394 LIAQNALHGVN
-405 NTALITSTAAQWGL
+405 NTALIASTAAQWGL

-434 IMLTVGAL
+434 IMLAVGAL

-466 IYGIGAHIYNMIATS
+466 IYGIGAHIYNIIATS

-560 TATDGRLDY
+560 TATGGRLDY

-574 TGEAVTKGYKTGEN
+574 TGEVVTKGYTTGEN

-602 SGMMDQTNSYLS
+602 NGILDKTNGYLG
-614 QISGNTAKTN
+614 QIAGNTAKTN
-624 TSLDL
+624 SSLDL

-664 SNSLDIDEVAG
+664 SNSLDIDEVAE
-675 MLTNKLV
+675 MFTNKLV
-682 ESAATVAEGN
+682 ESAAIVAEGN

>member
-45 SVLKASQS
+45 SALKASQS

-64 YQEQIENKINSN
+64 YQEQIENEINSN

-256 GKITSDV
+256 GKITADV
-263 IKNAM
+263 VKNAM

-308 NGIVNSDRV
+308 NDIVNSDRV
-317 KQFVNISVVLIGK
+317 KQFVNMSVVLIGK
-330 LTSVLSSSI
+330 LTSALSSSI
-339 ELIAGMGAA
+339 ELIAGIGAA

-366 ITAYNIALGVIA
+366 ITAYNVALGVIA

-394 LIAQNTLHGVN
+394 LIAQNALHGVN

-434 IMLTVGAL
+434 IMLAVGAL

-481 VNMFISFTEFLA
+481 VNMFISFAEFLA

-508 NMGLSIINIIKSTMS
+508 NLGLSILGVIKSVMG

-531 GISDKLSD
+531 GISDKLSEM
-539 IESNLKVKLE
+539 ESNLQVKLE
-549 ATTVEGYRDFK
+549 GTTAEGYKDFK
-560 TATDGRLDY
+560 TATGGKLDY
-569 MKLKD
+569 MQLKD
-574 TGEAVTKGYKTGEN
+574 TGEAVTKGYKQGEDI
-588 LSNSLSLTSNLGLN
+588 SNSLNFGLDN
-602 SGMMDQTNSYLS
+602 GMMDQTNSYLS

-641 EQEVINRYTTASMKV
+641 EQEVINRYTTASIKV

>member
-45 SVLKASQS
+45 SALKASQS

-64 YQEQIENKINSN
+64 YQEQIENEINSN

-106 AYLGIQTVKAGIN
+106 AYLGIQTVKAEIN

-151 AQSSRGNF
+151 AQSSRG
-159 LDVSQVVSKLGILA
+159 DYLGTTDSIA
-173 PNAFK
+173 K
-178 SNQEAILFSE
+178 MG
-188 LMAKS
+188 LMAGDAFGSNTELIGFMELINKQ
-193 FKIGGASQ
+193 FKIAGT
-201 QEQSAGMYQL
+201 SAAGIDAAMLQL
-211 TQALASGRLQGDEF
+211 TQAMGAGALRGEELNSVLEQ
-225 RSIME
+225 
-230 NAPILAQAISKS
+230 APIIVKNIAKYMGVPVGKIKDLA
-242 LGVSIGT
+242 
-249 LREMSSE
+249 SE
-256 GKITSDV
+256 GKITADV
-263 IKNAM
+263 VKNAM

-274 INSQFESIPMTFTDV
+274 INSQFESMPMTFTDV
-289 ITRVKNAAIQ
+289 VTRIKNAAIQ
-299 GFQPIAKQI
+299 GFQPVAKQI

-317 KQFVNISVVLIGK
+317 KQFVNMSVVLIGK

-339 ELIAGMGAA
+339 ELIAGIGAA

-366 ITAYNIALGVIA
+366 ITAYNVALGVIA

-394 LIAQNTLHGVN
+394 LIAQNVLHGVN
-405 NTALITSTAAQWGL
+405 NTALIASTAAQWGL
-419 NAAMLACPI
+419 NAAMLACPV
-428 TWIVAG
+428 TWIVGG
-434 IMLTVGAL
+434 IMLAVGAL

-453 GATISA
+453 GATLSA

-481 VNMFISFTEFLA
+481 VNMFISFAEFLA
-493 NIFTHPVVAIKRLFI
+493 NVFTNPIVAIKRLFI
-508 NMGLSIINIIKSTMS
+508 NLGLSILGVIKSVMG

-531 GISDKLSD
+531 GISDKLSEM
-539 IESNLKVKLE
+539 ESNLQVKLE
-549 ATTVEGYRDFK
+549 GTTAEGYKDFK
-560 TATDGRLDY
+560 TATGGKLDY
-569 MKLKD
+569 MQLKD
-574 TGEAVTKGYKTGEN
+574 TGEAVTKGYKQGEDI
-588 LSNSLSLTSNLGLN
+588 SNSLNFGLDN
-602 SGMMDQTNSYLS
+602 GMMDQTNSYLN

-656 EVSNNNNI
+656 EVSNNNI

>member
-45 SVLKASQS
+45 SALKASQS

-64 YQEQIENKINSN
+64 YQEQIENEINSN

-317 KQFVNISVVLIGK
+317 KQFVNMSVVLIGK

-339 ELIAGMGAA
+339 DLIAGIGAA

-366 ITAYNIALGVIA
+366 ITAYNVALGVIA

-394 LIAQNTLHGVN
+394 LIAQSVLHRAAN
-405 NTALITSTAAQWGL
+405 QALIESTAAQWKL
-419 NAAMLACPI
+419 NAAVLSFPG

-434 IMLTVGAL
+434 IMLAVGAL

-481 VNMFISFTEFLA
+481 VNMFISFAEFLA
-493 NIFTHPVVAIKRLFI
+493 NVFTNPIVAIKRLFI
-508 NMGLSIINIIKSTMS
+508 NLGLSILGVIKSVMG

-531 GISDKLSD
+531 GISDKLSEM
-539 IESNLKVKLE
+539 ESNLQVKLE
-549 ATTVEGYRDFK
+549 GTTAEGYKDFK
-560 TATDGRLDY
+560 TATGGKLDY
-569 MKLKD
+569 MQLKD

>member
-7 SINLL
+7 SINLM

-45 SVLKASQS
+45 SALKASQS

-64 YQEQIENKINSN
+64 YQEQIENEINSN

-84 NSLRSASTASDNLFK
+84 NLLRSASTASDNLFK

-339 ELIAGMGAA
+339 NLIAGVGAV
-348 IYDNWSL
+348 IYDKWSL
-355 IAPVL
+355 IAPIL

-366 ITAYNIALGVIA
+366 ITAYNVALGVIA

-394 LIAQNTLHGVN
+394 LIAQNTLHGIN
-405 NTALITSTAAQWGL
+405 NTALIASTAAQWGL
-419 NAAMLACPI
+419 NAAMLACPL

-434 IMLTVGAL
+434 IMLAVGAL

-447 AFNKFT
+447 AFNKFA

-466 IYGIGAHIYNMIATS
+466 IYGIGANIYNMVAIS
-481 VNMFISFTEFLA
+481 VNMFISFAEFLA
-493 NIFTHPVVAIKRLFI
+493 NVFTHPVIAIKRLFI

-549 ATTVEGYRDFK
+549 TTTVEGYRDFK
-560 TATDGRLDY
+560 TATGGRLDY

-574 TGEAVTKGYKTGEN
+574 TGEVVTKGYTTGEN
-588 LSNSLSLTSNLGLN
+588 LSNSLSLTSNLRLN
-602 SGMMDQTNSYLS
+602 NGVLDKTNGYLE
-614 QISGNTAKTN
+614 QIAGNTAKTN
-624 TSLDL
+624 SSLDL

-641 EQEVINRYTTASMKV
+641 EQKVINRYTTASMKV

-664 SNSLDIDEVAG
+664 SNSLDIDEIAE
-675 MLTNKLV
+675 MFTNKLV
-682 ESAATVAEGN
+682 ESAAIVAEGN

>member
-45 SVLKASQS
+45 SALKASQS

-64 YQEQIENKINSN
+64 YQEQIENEINSN

-99 KIKRVAA
+99 KIKRVAT

-151 AQSSRGNF
+151 AQSSRG
-159 LDVSQVVSKLGILA
+159 DYLGTTDSIA
-173 PNAFK
+173 K
-178 SNQEAILFSE
+178 MG
-188 LMAKS
+188 LMAGDAFGSNTELIGFMELINKQ
-193 FKIGGASQ
+193 FKIAGT
-201 QEQSAGMYQL
+201 SAAGIDAAMLQL
-211 TQALASGRLQGDEF
+211 TQAMGAGALRGEELNSVLEQ
-225 RSIME
+225 
-230 NAPILAQAISKS
+230 APIIVKNIAKYMGVPVGEIKDLAK
-242 LGVSIGT
+242 
-249 LREMSSE
+249 E
-256 GKITSDV
+256 GKITADV
-263 IKNAM
+263 VKNAM

-317 KQFVNISVVLIGK
+317 KQFVNMSVVLIGK

-339 ELIAGMGAA
+339 DLIAGIGAA

-394 LIAQNTLHGVN
+394 LIAQNALHGVN

-434 IMLTVGAL
+434 IMLAVGAL

-481 VNMFISFTEFLA
+481 VNMFISFAEFLA
-493 NIFTHPVVAIKRLFI
+493 NVFTNPIVAIKRLFI
-508 NMGLSIINIIKSTMS
+508 NLGLSILGVIKSVMG

-531 GISDKLSD
+531 GISDKLSEM
-539 IESNLKVKLE
+539 ESNLQVKLE
-549 ATTVEGYRDFK
+549 GTTAEGYRDFK
-560 TATDGRLDY
+560 TATGGRLDY
-569 MKLKD
+569 MQLKD
-574 TGEAVTKGYKTGEN
+574 TGEAVTKGYKQGEDI
-588 LSNSLSLTSNLGLN
+588 SNSLNFGLDN
-602 SGMMDQTNSYLS
+602 GLMDQTNSYLN

-664 SNSLDIDEVAG
+664 SNALDIDDVAG

>member
-7 SINLL
+7 SINLM
-12 NGMTQPLMSVIGT
+12 NGMTQPLMNVINSVNNVIA
-25 VNTMISTLNK
+25 TLNA
-35 VNNTNINIDT
+35 VNNAKVKIDT
-45 SVLKASQS
+45 SSLKVTQTV
-53 ILNNASADLLR
+53 LNNTSADLLR
-64 YQEQIENKINSN
+64 MQREMENEITNN
-76 TVAQENFN
+76 TLAQENFN
-84 NSLRSASTASDNLFK
+84 NSLRRGANASDNLFS

-106 AYLGIQTVKAGIN
+106 AYVGIQTMKAGIN

-151 AQSSRGNF
+151 AQSSRG
-159 LDVSQVVSKLGILA
+159 DYLGTTDSIA
-173 PNAFK
+173 K
-178 SNQEAILFSE
+178 MG
-188 LMAKS
+188 LMAGDAFGSNTELIGFMELINKQ
-193 FKIGGASQ
+193 FKIAGT
-201 QEQSAGMYQL
+201 SAAGIDAAMLQL
-211 TQALASGRLQGDEF
+211 TQAMGAGALRGEELNSVLEQ
-225 RSIME
+225 
-230 NAPILAQAISKS
+230 APIIVKNIAKYMGVPVGEIKDLAK
-242 LGVSIGT
+242 
-249 LREMSSE
+249 E
-256 GKITSDV
+256 GKITADV
-263 IKNAM
+263 VKNAM

-299 GFQPIAKQI
+299 GFQPVAKQI
-308 NGIVNSDRV
+308 NDIVNSDRV
-317 KQFVNISVVLIGK
+317 KQFVNMSVVLIGK

-339 ELIAGMGAA
+339 DLIAGIGAA

-366 ITAYNIALGVIA
+366 ITAYNVALGVIA

-394 LIAQNTLHGVN
+394 LIAQNALHGVN

-434 IMLTVGAL
+434 IMLAVGAL

-481 VNMFISFTEFLA
+481 VNMFISFAEFLA
-493 NIFTHPVVAIKRLFI
+493 NVFTNPIIAIKRLFI
-508 NMGLSIINIIKSTMS
+508 NLGLSILGVIKSVMG

-531 GISDKLSD
+531 GISDKLSEM
-539 IESNLKVKLE
+539 ESNLQVKLE
-549 ATTVEGYRDFK
+549 GTTAEGYKDFK
-560 TATDGRLDY
+560 TATGGKLDY
-569 MKLKD
+569 MQLKD
-574 TGEAVTKGYKTGEN
+574 TGEAVTKGYKQGEDI
-588 LSNSLSLTSNLGLN
+588 SNSLNFGLDN
-602 SGMMDQTNSYLS
+602 GMMDQTNSYLN

>member
-7 SINLL
+7 SINLM
-12 NGMTQPLMSVIGT
+12 NGMTQPLMNVINSVNNVIA
-25 VNTMISTLNK
+25 TLNA
-35 VNNTNINIDT
+35 VNNTKVKIDT
-45 SVLKASQS
+45 SSLKATQTV
-53 ILNNASADLLR
+53 LNNTSADLLR
-64 YQEQIENKINSN
+64 MQREMENEITNN
-76 TVAQENFN
+76 TLAQENFN
-84 NSLRSASTASDNLFK
+84 NSLRRGANASDNLFS

-106 AYLGIQTVKAGIN
+106 AYVGIQTMKVGIN

-137 NQSTEELQKMIYQS
+137 NQSTEELQKMIYKS
-151 AQSSRGNF
+151 TQSSRG
-159 LDVSQVVSKLGILA
+159 DYLGTTDSIA
-173 PNAFK
+173 K
-178 SNQEAILFSE
+178 MG
-188 LMAKS
+188 LMAGDAFNSNTELIGFMELINKQ
-193 FKIGGASQ
+193 FKIAGT
-201 QEQSAGMYQL
+201 SAAGIDAAMLQL
-211 TQALASGRLQGDEF
+211 TQAMGAGALRGEELNSVLEQ
-225 RSIME
+225 
-230 NAPILAQAISKS
+230 APIIVKNIAKYMGVPVGKIKDLA
-242 LGVSIGT
+242 
-249 LREMSSE
+249 SE
-256 GKITSDV
+256 GKITADV
-263 IKNAM
+263 VKNAM
-268 FSASQE
+268 FTTSQD
-274 INSQFESIPMTFTDV
+274 INKQFESIPMTFTDIV
-289 ITRVKNAAIQ
+289 TQIKNTAIQ

-308 NGIVNSDRV
+308 NSILNSDRM
-317 KQFVNISVVLIGK
+317 KEFINSSVILIGK
-330 LTSVLSSSI
+330 LISVLSSSI
-339 ELIAGMGAA
+339 NLIAGVGAV
-348 IYDNWSL
+348 IYDKWSL
-355 IAPVL
+355 IAPIL

-394 LIAQNTLHGVN
+394 LIAQNALHGVN

-434 IMLTVGAL
+434 IMLAVGAL

-453 GATISA
+453 GATLSA

-481 VNMFISFTEFLA
+481 VNMFISFAEFLA
-493 NIFTHPVVAIKRLFI
+493 NILHHPIIGMKRLFYNFCI
-508 NMGLSIINIIKSTMS
+508 SIVNMVKSTMS
-523 IVDKIIDT
+523 VIDKIIDT
-531 GISDKLSD
+531 GISDKLSE
-539 IESNLKVKLE
+539 IESNLQVKFK

-560 TATDGRLDY
+560 TATGGKLDY

-624 TSLDL
+624 SSLDL

-664 SNSLDIDEVAG
+664 SNSLDIDEVAE
-675 MLTNKLV
+675 MFTNKLV
-682 ESAATVAEGN
+682 ESAAIVAEGN

>member
-12 NGMTQPLMSVIGT
+12 NRMTQPLMSVIGT

-45 SVLKASQS
+45 SALKASQS

-64 YQEQIENKINSN
+64 YQEQIENEINSN

-106 AYLGIQTVKAGIN
+106 AYLGIQTVKAEIN

-151 AQSSRGNF
+151 AQSSRG
-159 LDVSQVVSKLGILA
+159 DYLGTTDSIA
-173 PNAFK
+173 K
-178 SNQEAILFSE
+178 MG
-188 LMAKS
+188 LMAGDAFGSNTELIGFMELINKQ
-193 FKIGGASQ
+193 FKIAGT
-201 QEQSAGMYQL
+201 SAAGIDAAMLQL
-211 TQALASGRLQGDEF
+211 TQAMGAGALRGEELNSVLEQ
-225 RSIME
+225 
-230 NAPILAQAISKS
+230 APIIVKNIAKYMGVPVGKIKDLA
-242 LGVSIGT
+242 
-249 LREMSSE
+249 SE
-256 GKITSDV
+256 GKITADV
-263 IKNAM
+263 VKNAM

-274 INSQFESIPMTFTDV
+274 INSQFESMPMTFTDV
-289 ITRVKNAAIQ
+289 VTRIKNAAIQ
-299 GFQPIAKQI
+299 GFQPVAKQI

-317 KQFVNISVVLIGK
+317 KQFVNMSVVLIGK

-339 ELIAGMGAA
+339 ELIAGIGAA

-366 ITAYNIALGVIA
+366 ITAYNVALGVIA

-394 LIAQNTLHGVN
+394 LIAQNVLHGVN
-405 NTALITSTAAQWGL
+405 NTALIASTAAQWGL
-419 NAAMLACPI
+419 NAAMLACPV
-428 TWIVAG
+428 TWIVGG
-434 IMLTVGAL
+434 IMLAVGAL

-453 GATISA
+453 GATLSA

-481 VNMFISFTEFLA
+481 VNMFISFAEFLA
-493 NIFTHPVVAIKRLFI
+493 NVFTNPIVAIKRLFI
-508 NMGLSIINIIKSTMS
+508 NLGLSILGVIKSVMG

-531 GISDKLSD
+531 GISDKLSEM
-539 IESNLKVKLE
+539 ESNLQVKLE
-549 ATTVEGYRDFK
+549 GTTAEGYKDFK
-560 TATDGRLDY
+560 TATGGKLDY
-569 MKLKD
+569 MQLKD
-574 TGEAVTKGYKTGEN
+574 TGEAVTKGYKQGEDI
-588 LSNSLSLTSNLGLN
+588 SNSLNFGLDN
-602 SGMMDQTNSYLS
+602 GMMDQTNSYLN

-656 EVSNNNNI
+656 EVSNNNI

>member
-7 SINLL
+7 SINLM
-12 NGMTQPLMSVIGT
+12 NGMTQPLMNVINSVNNVIA
-25 VNTMISTLNK
+25 TLNT
-35 VNNTNINIDT
+35 VNNTKVKIDT
-45 SVLKASQS
+45 SSLKATQTV
-53 ILNNASADLLR
+53 LNNTSADLLR
-64 YQEQIENKINSN
+64 MQREMENEITNN
-76 TVAQENFN
+76 TLAQENFN

-119 LSDTMTQN
+119 LSNTMTQN

-317 KQFVNISVVLIGK
+317 KQFVNMSVVLIGK

>member
-12 NGMTQPLMSVIGT
+12 NGMTQPLMNVINSVNNVIA
-25 VNTMISTLNK
+25 TLNA
-35 VNNTNINIDT
+35 VNNAKVKIDT
-45 SVLKASQS
+45 SSLKVIQTV
-53 ILNNASADLLR
+53 LNNTSADLLR
-64 YQEQIENKINSN
+64 MQREMENEITNN
-76 TVAQENFN
+76 TLAQENFN

-151 AQSSRGNF
+151 AQSSRG
-159 LDVSQVVSKLGILA
+159 DYLGTTDSIA
-173 PNAFK
+173 K
-178 SNQEAILFSE
+178 MG
-188 LMAKS
+188 LMAGDAFGSNTELIGFMELINKQ
-193 FKIGGASQ
+193 FKI
-201 QEQSAGMYQL
+201 AGTNAAGIDAAMLQL
-211 TQALASGRLQGDEF
+211 TQAMGAGALRGEELNSVLEQ
-225 RSIME
+225 
-230 NAPILAQAISKS
+230 APIIVKNIAKYMGVPVGKIKDLA
-242 LGVSIGT
+242 
-249 LREMSSE
+249 SE
-256 GKITSDV
+256 GKITADV
-263 IKNAM
+263 VKNAM

-274 INSQFESIPMTFTDV
+274 INSQFESMPMTFTDV

-317 KQFVNISVVLIGK
+317 KQFVNMSVVLIGK

-339 ELIAGMGAA
+339 NLIAGIGAA

-366 ITAYNIALGVIA
+366 ITAYNIVLGVIA

-394 LIAQNTLHGVN
+394 LIAQNALHGVN
-405 NTALITSTAAQWGL
+405 NTALIASTAAQWGL

-434 IMLTVGAL
+434 IMLAVGAL

-466 IYGIGAHIYNMIATS
+466 IYGIGAHIYNMIVTS
-481 VNMFISFTEFLA
+481 VNMFISFAEFLA
-493 NIFTHPVVAIKRLFI
+493 NVFTNPIVAIKRLFI
-508 NMGLSIINIIKSTMS
+508 NLGLSILGVIKSVMG

-531 GISDKLSD
+531 GISDKLSEM
-539 IESNLKVKLE
+539 ESNLQVKLE
-549 ATTVEGYRDFK
+549 GTTAEGYRDFK
-560 TATDGRLDY
+560 TATGGRLDY
-569 MKLKD
+569 MQLKD
-574 TGEAVTKGYKTGEN
+574 TGEAVTKGYKQGEDI
-588 LSNSLSLTSNLGLN
+588 SNSLNFGLDN
-602 SGMMDQTNSYLS
+602 GMMDQTNSYLS

-641 EQEVINRYTTASMKV
+641 EQEVINRYTTTSMKV

>member
-256 GKITSDV
+256 GKITADV
-263 IKNAM
+263 VKNAM

-274 INSQFESIPMTFTDV
+274 INSQFESIPMTFTDIV
-289 ITRVKNAAIQ
+289 TQIKNTAIQ

-308 NGIVNSDRV
+308 NSILNSDRM
-317 KQFVNISVVLIGK
+317 KEFINSSVILIGK

-339 ELIAGMGAA
+339 NLIAGVGAV
-348 IYDNWSL
+348 IYDKWSL
-355 IAPVL
+355 IAPIL

-366 ITAYNIALGVIA
+366 ITAYNVALGVIA

-394 LIAQNTLHGVN
+394 LIAQNALHGVN
-405 NTALITSTAAQWGL
+405 NTALIASTAAQWGL

-434 IMLTVGAL
+434 IILAVGAL

-466 IYGIGAHIYNMIATS
+466 IYGIGAHIYNIIATS

-560 TATDGRLDY
+560 TATGGRLDY

-574 TGEAVTKGYKTGEN
+574 TGEVVTKGYTTGEN

-602 SGMMDQTNSYLS
+602 NGILDKTNGYLG
-614 QISGNTAKTN
+614 QIAGNTAKTN
-624 TSLDL
+624 SSLDL

-664 SNSLDIDEVAG
+664 SNSLDIDEVAE
-675 MLTNKLV
+675 MFTNKLV
-682 ESAATVAEGN
+682 ESAAIVAEGN

>member
-7 SINLL
+7 SINLM
-12 NGMTQPLMSVIGT
+12 NGMTQPLMNVINSVNNVIA
-25 VNTMISTLNK
+25 TLNT
-35 VNNTNINIDT
+35 VNNTKVKIDT
-45 SVLKASQS
+45 SSLKATQTV
-53 ILNNASADLLR
+53 LNNTSADLLR
-64 YQEQIENKINSN
+64 MQREMENEITNN
-76 TVAQENFN
+76 TLAQENFN

-106 AYLGIQTVKAGIN
+106 AYLGIQTVKSGIN

-317 KQFVNISVVLIGK
+317 KQFVNMSVVLIGK

>member
-7 SINLL
+7 SINLM
-12 NGMTQPLMSVIGT
+12 NGMTQPLMNVINSVNNVIA
-25 VNTMISTLNK
+25 TLNT
-35 VNNTNINIDT
+35 VNNTKVKIDT
-45 SVLKASQS
+45 SSLKATQTV
-53 ILNNASADLLR
+53 LNNTSADLLR
-64 YQEQIENKINSN
+64 MQREMENEITNN
-76 TVAQENFN
+76 TLAQENFN

-317 KQFVNISVVLIGK
+317 KQFVNMSVVLIGK